1 MLVFSLVGVES
12 VAVFVGSYQNLPTTS
27 KPSARTCTG
36 LTCSTRC
43 SLSHKDTPLLLF
55 HLKTRSLLR
64 TTRPAKLKSSTI
76 KRNAYL
82 ESASY
87 ASRIL
92 NEQIVWKRPEPLS
105 EPGASPFLT
114 ICSVSSP

>member
-1 MLVFSLVGVES
+1 MYRVKR
-12 VAVFVGSYQNLPTTS
+12 AQP
-27 KPSARTCTG
+27 AA
-36 LTCSTRC
+36 
-43 SLSHKDTPLLLF
+43 LSHKDTPLLLF
-55 HLKTRSLLR
+55 HLKTENALPLR

>member
-1 MLVFSLVGVES
+1 MYRVNVL
-12 VAVFVGSYQNLPTTS
+12 N
-27 KPSARTCTG
+27 
-36 LTCSTRC
+36 
-43 SLSHKDTPLLLF
+43 PLL
-55 HLKTRSLLR
+55 SLTQRHTSAVVPPQNALSLR